1 MINERETHFLSFISI
16 YTAHVNAAPVTAHV
30 NAARVT
36 AHVNAARVTAHLNW
50 KLNAPYLEDD
60 EYYCQMFGLCRH
72 NESYNQV
79 FKCLAYVDTMR
90 VMNTKMLADMQ
101 RKLLNFKLSINSCL
115 FWGNTQLLKMP
126 QVSNKVIPNWKGQYP
141 IEWKSLGI

>member
-36 AHVNAARVTAHLNW
+36 AHVNAAPVTAHVNAARVTAHLNW

-60 EYYCQMFGLCRH
+60 EYYSLMCNVIDQCS
-72 NESYNQV
+72 NINIESSQ
-79 FKCLAYVDTMR
+79 
-90 VMNTKMLADMQ
+90 TKWEICKLEIITASIKYTKSKSRQ
-101 RKLLNFKLSINSCL
+101 R
-115 FWGNTQLLKMP
+115 
-126 QVSNKVIPNWKGQYP
+126 SNR
-141 IEWKSLGI
+141 S

>member
-60 EYYCQMFGLCRH
+60 EYYSLMCNVIDQCS
-72 NESYNQV
+72 NINIESSQ
-79 FKCLAYVDTMR
+79 
-90 VMNTKMLADMQ
+90 TKWEICKLEILTASIKYTKSKSRQ
-101 RKLLNFKLSINSCL
+101 R
-115 FWGNTQLLKMP
+115 
-126 QVSNKVIPNWKGQYP
+126 SNR
-141 IEWKSLGI
+141 S